1 VGKRPPTESVPADPT
16 KWSASSQQSVSA
28 TWTTEYTPI
37 HYSCWRCKSPA
48 VFSAEDQRYTYEVKK
63 ASINQQRVLCRPCWD
78 RSNAIAAELDRC
90 QSEWNESKPQL
101 SKNREFLSHW
111 LALLTERDEY
121 VAYKPDTAKVN
132 MLKGLL
138 SDA

>member
-1 VGKRPPTESVPADPT
+1 
-16 KWSASSQQSVSA
+16 VSA
-28 TWTTEYTPI
+28 AWTTEYTPI

-90 QSEWNESKPQL
+90 QSQWNESKPLL

-121 VAYKPDTAKVN
+121 VAYKPDTAKIN
-132 MLKGLL
+132 MLKDLL
-138 SDA
+138 SGA

>member
-1 VGKRPPTESVPADPT
+1 
-16 KWSASSQQSVSA
+16 
-28 TWTTEYTPI
+28 
-37 HYSCWRCKSPA
+37 
-48 VFSAEDQRYTYEVKK
+48 VKK

-90 QSEWNESKPQL
+90 QSQWNESKPLL
-101 SKNREFLSHW
+101 SKNREFLSYW